1 MSANTEILAHCHS
14 HGISPSTNLTSMSEK
29 IVENVLAV
37 SRAVLVP
44 AVIIISF
51 QFTTIV
57 IFDILLQ
64 YKFYSKIK
72 QLTRPD
78 NKRYRDFPSSIK
90 Q

>member
-1 MSANTEILAHCHS
+1 
-14 HGISPSTNLTSMSEK
+14 MSEK

-72 QLTRPD
+72 QLARPD
-78 NKRYRDFPSSIK
+78 NKRYRDFPIIYK
-90 Q
+90 IVIFKIHIPRLVLP